1 MIVDELG
8 SIAKMKSRI
17 VTQGEFDYDHLFA
30 RPLYSFM
37 SQTDTDKLYN
47 IASSI
52 RYAGNPRKKFKA
64 IDEVLKP
71 LGFQKL
77 SAGTNRL
84 CYKHLEDPTIVTKVA
99 FDAVALKDNP
109 TEFMIQN
116 SIKPFCTKIFEVS
129 PDGAVGL
136 AERVQ
141 PIQNRE
147 EFMSCANEVYDLI
160 NILTRY
166 FILAD
171 IGSHYFMNYGIR
183 TLNGFGPVILDFPYI
198 FEPDGDKLV
207 CHAPNEN
214 NPDGIC
220 GGLIDYD
227 AGFNELVCLKCGVKY
242 KAIELARAIK
252 NNEIIRKGNKT
263 MGIVVECEWNGK
275 VYGSEDA
282 EFGLEQETS
291 KVQHK
296 KKTEEEKTSG
306 LEVEIVY
313 NGKVIN
319 KEIEKYEAEQNSN
332 KSAGSTLEVECVYED
347 KYPKKNT
354 KKNNNTHKENNKPV
368 ENKKSQNQ
376 YKKPEHSQVT
386 ITAVTSD
393 QLKDID
399 FKLESAS
406 PEYNRLLLK
415 GKYNNLD
422 LMVNLDANS
431 IDVDTIRNLV
441 LNRCPEIMKSEGLEA
456 EYDKLYKKYNALLN
470 YHNSYK
476 EESIAIGEHND
487 EIEALKDEIAELKN
501 ENHKLSDEI
510 ADIEYDDE
518 KLELA
523 DDEIKKLK
531 NEIADLTAKNHR
543 LSEELNEVEYN
554 NEELESA
561 KSDLFE
567 AEEKIANYKRVQEEL
582 KDRLELLEKDSESKA
597 AYIDAKD
604 KDLND
609 YIDKD
614 NFNTV
619 KITELESI
627 VEDLKNQ
634 NEDLTTQNKDL
645 THDFAVANEQCKS
658 LNKTIDSLND
668 KIDQLENDIS
678 ALEENNNRLNTELD
692 SYQEKLNE
700 QDNAEESVEENE
712 PEELEDDEDIFGK
725 FRLIDGSIVNMD
737 QLAEEVDSDLPDG
750 VPKTGIV
757 FRINGEDYTSDNY
770 GNIVVLSSIN
780 NVNID
785 DIKMSAPTNA
795 K

>member
-84 CYKHLEDPTIVTKVA
+84 CYKHLEDSSVVLKVA

-109 TEFMIQN
+109 TEFMVQN

-147 EFMSCANEVYDLI
+147 EFRTCANEVYDLI

-183 TLNGFGPVILDFPYI
+183 TLNNFGPVLLDFPYI

-242 KAIELARAIK
+242 RAIELARAIK
-252 NNEIIRKGNKT
+252 NNEIIRKGNNK
-263 MGIVVECEWNGK
+263 MGIVVEYEYKGK
-275 VYGSEDA
+275 KFTYGEN
-282 EFGLEQETS
+282 EFGLGEETS

-296 KKTEEEKTSG
+296 KKTEEKKNGG
-306 LEVEIVY
+306 LEVEVIY

-319 KEIEKYEAEQNSN
+319 EEVEKFEAAKNAS
-332 KSAGSTLEVECVYED
+332 KSTGSKLEVECVYED
-347 KYPKKNT
+347 KTPV
-354 KKNNNTHKENNKPV
+354 KNNKDNKEKSNKKPV
-368 ENKKSQNQ
+368 DNKKNQ

-399 FKLESAS
+399 FKLDSAS

-415 GKYNNLD
+415 GEYNNLD

-431 IDVDTIRNLV
+431 IDVDTIRNLA
-441 LNRCPEIMKSEGLEA
+441 LNICPEIMKSEGLEA
-456 EYDKLYKKYNALLN
+456 EYDKLSKKYNALLN
-470 YHNSYK
+470 LHNSYK
-476 EESIAIGEHND
+476 KEAVDIGEHNE
-487 EIEALKDEIAELKN
+487 EIEE
-501 ENHKLSDEI
+501 
-510 ADIEYDDE
+510 
-518 KLELA
+518 
-523 DDEIKKLK
+523 LK
-531 NEIADLTAKNHR
+531 NEIADLTEKNR
-543 LSEELNEVEYN
+543 KLSEELNEVEYN
-554 NEELESA
+554 SEELESA

-567 AEEKIANYKRVQEEL
+567 AEEKIADYKRVQEEL
-582 KDRLELLEKDSESKA
+582 KEKIELLEKESESKA

-609 YIDKD
+609 YIVKD
-614 NFNTV
+614 NSNTI
-619 KITELESI
+619 KISELESI
-627 VEDLKNQ
+627 VESLKDE

-645 THDFAVANEQCKS
+645 THDFVVANEQCKS
-658 LNKTIDSLND
+658 LNETVDNLNN
-668 KIDQLENDIS
+668 KIEQLENDIS

-692 SYQEKLNE
+692 SYQEKEKLNE
-700 QDNAEESVEENE
+700 QENTEESVEDS
-712 PEELEDDEDIFGK
+712 EEDEDVFGK
-725 FRLIDGSIVNMD
+725 FRLIDGSIINMD
-737 QLAEEVDSDLPDG
+737 QLAEDLNTELPVD
-750 VPKTGIV
+750 VPETGIV
-757 FRINGEDYTSDNY
+757 FKNGDDYMRDNY
-770 GNIVVLSSIN
+770 GNAIVLSSIN
-780 NVNID
+780 DVNID
-785 DIKMSAPTNA
+785 RIHMTTK
-795 K
+795 

>member
-37 SQTDTDKLYN
+37 SQMHTDKLYN

-84 CYKHLEDPTIVTKVA
+84 CYKHLEDPSVVLKVA

-109 TEFMIQN
+109 TEFMVQN

-147 EFMSCANEVYDLI
+147 EFRTCANEVYDLI

-183 TLNGFGPVILDFPYI
+183 TLNNFGPVLLDFPYI

-242 KAIELARAIK
+242 RAIELARAIK
-252 NNEIIRKGNKT
+252 NNEIIRKGNNK
-263 MGIVVECEWNGK
+263 MGLVVEYEYKGK
-275 VYGSEDA
+275 KFTYGEN
-282 EFGLEQETS
+282 EFGLGEETS
-291 KVQHK
+291 KVQHQNKPEK
-296 KKTEEEKTSG
+296 KESSGG
-306 LEVEIVY
+306 LEVEVIY

-319 KEIEKYEAEQNSN
+319 DEVEKFEAAKNAS
-332 KSAGSTLEVECVYED
+332 KSTGSKLEVECVYED
-347 KYPKKNT
+347 KAPA
-354 KKNNNTHKENNKPV
+354 KNNKDNKEKSNKKPV
-368 ENKKSQNQ
+368 DNKKNQ

-399 FKLESAS
+399 FKLDSAS

-415 GKYNNLD
+415 GKYNSLD

-431 IDVDTIRNLV
+431 IDADTIRNLA
-441 LNRCPEIMKSEGLEA
+441 LNICPEIMRSEGLEA

-487 EIEALKDEIAELKN
+487 EIEALKEEIAELKN

-523 DDEIKKLK
+523 DDEIKELK
-531 NEIADLTAKNHR
+531 NEIADLTEKNHR
-543 LSEELNEVEYN
+543 LSEELNNIEYN
-554 NEELESA
+554 SEELESA

-567 AEEKIANYKRVQEEL
+567 AEEKIADYKRVQEEL
-582 KDRLELLEKDSESKA
+582 KEKLELLEKESES
-597 AYIDAKD
+597 
-604 KDLND
+604 
-609 YIDKD
+609 
-614 NFNTV
+614 
-619 KITELESI
+619 
-627 VEDLKNQ
+627 LKEQ
-634 NEDLTTQNKDL
+634 NEDLATQNKDL
-645 THDFAVANEQCKS
+645 THDFVVANEQCKS
-658 LNKTIDSLND
+658 SNNTIEHLNN
-668 KIDQLENDIS
+668 KIEQLENDIS
-678 ALEENNNRLNTELD
+678 ALEENNNKLNTELD
-692 SYQEKLNE
+692 FYQEKEKLNE
-700 QDNAEESVEENE
+700 QENTEESVEDA
-712 PEELEDDEDIFGK
+712 EDDEDVFGK
-725 FRLIDGSIVNMD
+725 FRLIDGSIINME
-737 QLAEEVDSDLPDG
+737 QLAEDLNTELPVD
-750 VPKTGIV
+750 VPETGIV
-757 FRINGEDYTSDNY
+757 FKNGDDYMRDNY
-770 GNIVVLSSIN
+770 GNAIVLSSIN
-780 NVNID
+780 DVNID
-785 DIKMSAPTNA
+785 RIHMTTK
-795 K
+795 

>member
-64 IDEVLKP
+64 IDEVLRP

-84 CYKHLEDPTIVTKVA
+84 CYKHLEDPSIVLKVA

-109 TEFMIQN
+109 TEFMVQN

-147 EFMSCANEVYDLI
+147 EFSTCANEVYDLI

-183 TLNGFGPVILDFPYI
+183 TLNNFGPVLLDFPYI

-242 KAIELARAIK
+242 RAIELARAIK
-252 NNEIIRKGNKT
+252 NNEIIRKGNNK
-263 MGIVVECEWNGK
+263 MGLVVEYEYKGK
-275 VYGSEDA
+275 KFTYGEN
-282 EFGLEQETS
+282 EFGLGEETS
-291 KVQHK
+291 KVQHQNKPEK
-296 KKTEEEKTSG
+296 KEGSG
-306 LEVEIVY
+306 KLEVEVIY

-319 KEIEKYEAEQNSN
+319 EDVEKFEAAKNAS
-332 KSAGSTLEVECVYED
+332 KSTGSKLEVECVYED
-347 KYPKKNT
+347 KAPV
-354 KKNNNTHKENNKPV
+354 KNNKDNKEKSNKKPV
-368 ENKKSQNQ
+368 DNKKNQ

-415 GKYNNLD
+415 GKYNSLD

-431 IDVDTIRNLV
+431 IDADTIRNLV
-441 LNRCPEIMKSEGLEA
+441 LNRCPELMKDERLEA
-456 EYDKLYKKYNALLN
+456 DYNKLSKKYNALLN
-470 YHNSYK
+470 LHNSYK
-476 EESIAIGEHND
+476 KETVDIGEYTE
-487 EIEALKDEIAELKN
+487 EIEELKNEIAELKN
-501 ENHKLSDEI
+501 ENRRLSDDLAE
-510 ADIEYDDE
+510 AEYDDE

-531 NEIADLTAKNHR
+531 NQIADLTEKNR
-543 LSEELNEVEYN
+543 KLSEELNEVEYN

-567 AEEKIANYKRVQEEL
+567 AEEKIANYKRAQEEL
-582 KDRLELLEKDSESKA
+582 KEKLELLEKDSESKA

-609 YIDKD
+609 YIVKD
-614 NFNTV
+614 NSNII
-619 KITELESI
+619 KISELESV
-627 VEDLKNQ
+627 VENLKSE

-645 THDFAVANEQCKS
+645 THDFAVANEQCKY
-658 LNKTIDSLND
+658 LNKTIADLNN
-668 KIDQLENDIS
+668 KIEQLENDIS
-678 ALEENNNRLNTELD
+678 ALEENNNKLNTELD
-692 SYQEKLNE
+692 SYQEKEKLNE
-700 QDNAEESVEENE
+700 QENTEEPVEDS
-712 PEELEDDEDIFGK
+712 EDDEDVFGK
-725 FRLIDGSIVNMD
+725 FRLIDGSIINMD
-737 QLAEEVDSDLPDG
+737 QLAEDLNTELPVD
-750 VPKTGIV
+750 VPETGIV
-757 FRINGEDYTSDNY
+757 FKNGDDYMRDNF
-770 GNIVVLSSIN
+770 GNAIVLSSIN
-780 NVNID
+780 DVNID
-785 DIKMSAPTNA
+785 RIHMTTK
-795 K
+795 